1 MKKYAKI
8 FKTLGDD
15 ARLGIFL
22 LLTGGELCVC
32 ELVKILGMEQSA
44 VSHSLRKLEAAG
56 LVKKKRSGKWK
67 LYSITDYASKDKILK
82 CISKE
87 INLTHSLSR
96 GLKLCK
102 KQNVRAK
109 CAAKPDR
116 EILTPAGRRNAVCSN
131 GIKKGISK
139 K

>member
-1 MKKYAKI
+1 MKQYVKI
-8 FKTLGDD
+8 FKTLGED

-22 LLTGGELCVC
+22 ILAGGELCVC

-56 LVKKKRSGKWK
+56 LVKKRRLGKWK
-67 LYSITDYASKDKILK
+67 LYSLTDFVSKNKIIKLVP
-82 CISKE
+82 KE
-87 INLTHSLSR
+87 INLGPALLR

-102 KQNVRAK
+102 KQNIRAK
-109 CAAKPDR
+109 CAGNPDR
-116 EILTPAGRRNAVCSN
+116 EILTPSVRRNAVYPN
-131 GIKKGISK
+131 GIKKRSSK

>member
-1 MKKYAKI
+1 MKQYVKI

-22 LLTGGELCVC
+22 LLSGGELCVC

-56 LVKKKRSGKWK
+56 IVKKKRSGKWK
-67 LYSITDYASKDKILK
+67 LYSLTDFASKDKILE
-82 CISKE
+82 CTSKE
-87 INLTHSLSR
+87 INLTPALSR
-96 GLKLCK
+96 GLKLCE
-102 KQNVRAK
+102 KQKVRANCGANK
-109 CAAKPDR
+109 R
-116 EILTPAGRRNAVCSN
+116 
-131 GIKKGISK
+131 ISK